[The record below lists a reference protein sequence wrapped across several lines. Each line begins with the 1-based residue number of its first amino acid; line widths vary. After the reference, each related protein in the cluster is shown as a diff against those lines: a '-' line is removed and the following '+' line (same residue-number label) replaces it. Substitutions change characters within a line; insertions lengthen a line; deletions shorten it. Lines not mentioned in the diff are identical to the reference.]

1 MKNLIALAIISAF
14 IWSCSTSSKP
24 LAEDQKPSVAT
35 QKKTDSADDEWE
47 ITVFDAEYE
56 TFVASRAQPKS
67 MFTESSLK
75 SRNTILVTE
84 WNSRFYSGVNPNFYE
99 VAIDYDPK
107 ENYGFDFEYRM
118 YQFFAYCNWK
128 YGIRFTGLRGSDKV
142 K

>member
-1 MKNLIALAIISAF
+1 MIILSAF
-14 IWSCSTSSKP
+14 IWSCSASTKKLP
-24 LAEDQKPSVAT
+24 ENQKPSIAT
-35 QKKTDSADDEWE
+35 QKKTDSADEWE

-56 TFVASRAQPKS
+56 NFVATRAQPKS

-75 SRNTILVTE
+75 SRNIILVNE

-99 VAIDYDPK
+99 VAIDYDQK
-107 ENYGFDFEYRM
+107 ENYGLDFEYRL

-128 YGIRFTGLRGSDKV
+128 YGIRFTGLRGIDKV

>member
-1 MKNLIALAIISAF
+1 MKNLIAIALLSAF
-14 IWSCSTSSKP
+14 IWSCSTTSKP
-24 LAEDQKPSVAT
+24 LAEDQKPSLAT
-35 QKKTDSADDEWE
+35 QKKTDSADEWE

-75 SRNTILVTE
+75 SRNTFLVNE
-84 WNSRFYSGVNPNFYE
+84 WNNRFYSGVNRNFYE

-107 ENYGFDFEYRM
+107 ENYGLDFEYRM

-128 YGIRFTGLRGSDKV
+128 YGIRFNGLRGIDKV

>member
-1 MKNLIALAIISAF
+1 MKNVIFIAIISAF

-24 LAEDQKPSVAT
+24 KLEDQKPSIAT
-35 QKKTDSADDEWE
+35 QKKTDSADEWE

-56 TFVASRAQPKS
+56 NFVASRAQPKS

-84 WNSRFYSGVNPNFYE
+84 WNNRFYSGVNRNFYE
-99 VAIDYDPK
+99 AAIDYDPN

-128 YGIRFTGLRGSDKV
+128 YGIRFNGLRGVDKV

>member
-1 MKNLIALAIISAF
+1 MKNLIFITIISAF

-24 LAEDQKPSVAT
+24 NPEDQKPNIAT
-35 QKKTDSADDEWE
+35 QKKSDSADEWE
-47 ITVFDAEYE
+47 VTVFDAEYE

-75 SRNTILVTE
+75 SRNTILVNE
-84 WNSRFYSGVNPNFYE
+84 WNSRFYSRVNPNFYE

-118 YQFFAYCNWK
+118 YQFFAYCSWK
-128 YGIRFTGLRGSDKV
+128 YGVRFNGLRGIDKV
-142 K
+142 R

>member
-1 MKNLIALAIISAF
+1 MKNLIILAIISAF
-14 IWSCSTSSKP
+14 IWSCATSKKP
-24 LAEDQKPSVAT
+24 QAEDQKPSIAT
-35 QKKTDSADDEWE
+35 QKKTDSADEWE

-56 TFVASRAQPKS
+56 TFVASRAQPRS

-84 WNSRFYSGVNPNFYE
+84 WNSRFYSGTNRNFYE

-107 ENYGFDFEYRM
+107 ENYGFEFEYRM

-128 YGIRFTGLRGSDKV
+128 YGIRFNGLRGIDKV

>member
-1 MKNLIALAIISAF
+1 MKNLIVLAIFSAF
-14 IWSCSTSSKP
+14 IWSCATSSKP
-24 LAEDQKPSVAT
+24 SAEDQKPSIAT
-35 QKKTDSADDEWE
+35 QKKTDSADEWE

-56 TFVASRAQPKS
+56 TFVATRAQPKS

-75 SRNTILVTE
+75 SRNTILVNE
-84 WNSRFYSGVNPNFYE
+84 WNSRFYSGTNRNFYE

-107 ENYGFDFEYRM
+107 ENYGLDFEYRM

-128 YGIRFTGLRGSDKV
+128 YGIRFTGLRGIDKV

>member
-1 MKNLIALAIISAF
+1 MKNIIAIAILSAF
-14 IWSCSTSSKP
+14 IWSCSTTSKP
-24 LAEDQKPSVAT
+24 LPEDNKPSIAT
-35 QKKTDSADDEWE
+35 QKITDSADEWE

-75 SRNTILVTE
+75 SRNTILVNE
-84 WNSRFYSGVNPNFYE
+84 WNSRFYSGINRNFYE

-107 ENYGFDFEYRM
+107 ENYGLDFEYRM

-128 YGIRFTGLRGSDKV
+128 YGIRFNGLRGVDKV

>member
-1 MKNLIALAIISAF
+1 MKNFIILTIISVF
-14 IWSCSTSSKP
+14 IWSCVTNKKP
-24 LAEDQKPSVAT
+24 RAEDQKPSIAT
-35 QKKTDSADDEWE
+35 QKKTDSADEWE

-56 TFVASRAQPKS
+56 TFVASRAQPRS

-84 WNSRFYSGVNPNFYE
+84 WNSRFYSGTNRNFYE

-107 ENYGFDFEYRM
+107 ENYGFEFEYRM

-128 YGIRFTGLRGSDKV
+128 YGIRFNGLRGIDKV